1 MRKSL
6 SKLVKDVRHSTQGP
20 SYSSSHPPPIP
31 VRPSVPA
38 PMSAPPAH
46 YPRPD
51 FIRSA
56 LHWESL
62 NGPWD
67 FLFDDDDIGQ
77 VQGWHRQGLPSHA
90 ASPQGKPNAKRT
102 IQVPFVFQA
111 PASGINERGVHQVL
125 WYERR
130 IEDLRSFEEKAEAF
144 RLLLRL
150 GAVDYHAKVWLDGQ
164 YIGEHQ
170 GGHVP
175 FDLDLTEAIQ
185 FAQSACRLTIRVFD
199 SAYDLTQPR
208 GKQYWGPQP
217 ESIFYTPSSGIWQSV
232 WLESV
237 PQARLVDGSY
247 GTIINSTDI
256 EKGIIDARIATS
268 GRRVGQQLAIEVQTS
283 IGGVIVG
290 SERKDLPRDEDF
302 FRFSEVN
309 MRLSPSHFERLPRE
323 FLNNTPQT
331 DARCWRNGV
340 ALWSPECP
348 FLYDLTL
355 RLFDPSGRI
364 LDEVRTTTGMR
375 SINWTTGDGTFRL
388 NGKPYFQALFLDQ
401 GYWPDTLMTPPSPDA
416 LKRDIELSKAM
427 GINGCRKHQ
436 KVEDPIFMYWADR
449 LGFLVWGEMASCYN
463 FSIEMIRR
471 FDQEWMEM
479 IRRDINHPSIIT
491 WTPVNESW
499 GYPDL
504 ASQTRQRHHIRSL
517 YHTTKTY
524 DPTRPINDNCGWE
537 HVITDLST
545 FHDYA
550 DATGM
555 QNRCISPT
563 QILSRGRTM
572 FLPPILHDPSSSSS
586 DPGSTHSPGAPIMC
600 TEFGGVNIAPSNNN
614 DTSRKSNW
622 GYTTAQDSSDL
633 CKTFEHLVMNT
644 VREGHVCAIVWTQ
657 FTDVEQE
664 MNGLYTFDRSRAKV
678 EVAKVREV
686 VERAKEAYF
695 GKLRDRGVG
704 F

>member
-20 SYSSSHPPPIP
+20 SYSAYVQQPLYPPPIP
-31 VRPSVPA
+31 VRPSAAVPMA
-38 PMSAPPAH
+38 SPPAD

-51 FIRSA
+51 FVRSA

-77 VQGWHRQGLPSHA
+77 IQGWHRQGLPTHA
-90 ASPQGKPNAKRT
+90 ASSQGKPNAKRT

-111 PASGINERGVHQVL
+111 PASGINERSVHQVL
-125 WYERR
+125 RYERR
-130 IEDLRSFEEKAEAF
+130 VEDLRNSEEKAEGF
-144 RLLLRL
+144 RLLLRF

-164 YIGEHQ
+164 YVGEHQ

-237 PQARLVDGSY
+237 PQARIVDGSY
-247 GTIINSTDI
+247 GTIIKSTDI
-256 EKGIIDARIATS
+256 EKGILDARIATS
-268 GRRVGQQLAIEVQTS
+268 GRRVGQPLALEVEAS
-283 IGGVIVG
+283 IGGVVVG
-290 SERKDLPRDEDF
+290 KDRKDLPRDEDF
-302 FRFSEVN
+302 VRFFEVN

-331 DARCWRNGV
+331 DPRCWRNGV

-355 RLFDPSGRI
+355 RLIDPSGRL

-401 GYWPDTLMTPPSPDA
+401 GYWPDTLMTPPSPLA
-416 LKRDIELSKAM
+416 LKKDIELSKAM

-449 LGFLVWGEMASCYN
+449 LGFLVWGEMASCYH
-463 FSIEMIRR
+463 FSVEMIRR

-504 ASQTRQRHHIRSL
+504 GGQARQRDHIRSL
-517 YHTTKTY
+517 YYNTKTY
-524 DPTRPINDNCGWE
+524 DTTRPINDNCGWE
-537 HVITDLST
+537 HVITDISS

-550 DATGM
+550 DGNGM
-555 QNRCISPT
+555 RDRCISLKE
-563 QILSRGRTM
+563 IFSRGRNM
-572 FLPPILHDPSSSSS
+572 FLPPIHETHYS
-586 DPGSTHSPGAPIMC
+586 DAGSTHLRGAPVMC
-600 TEFGGVNIAPSNNN
+600 TEFGGVNIAASGN
-614 DTSRKSNW
+614 DESRKGNW
-622 GYTTAQDSSDL
+622 GYTTAKDSEDL
-633 CKTFEHLVMNT
+633 LKRVEDLIINT
-644 VREGHVCAIVWTQ
+644 VKEGHICGIVWTQ
-657 FTDVEQE
+657 FTDIEQE
-664 MNGLYTFDRSRAKV
+664 MNGLYSYDRRPKLEPRKVKEVMEKAKGV
-678 EVAKVREV
+678 
-686 VERAKEAYF
+686 YF
-695 GKLRDRGVG
+695 EKLRERGIVL
-704 F
+704 